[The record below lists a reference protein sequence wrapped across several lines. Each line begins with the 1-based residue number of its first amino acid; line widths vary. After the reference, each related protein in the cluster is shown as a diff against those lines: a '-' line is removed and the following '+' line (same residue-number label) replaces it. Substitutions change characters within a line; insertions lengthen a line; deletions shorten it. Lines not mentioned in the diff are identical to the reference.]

1 MSGDTFV
8 HVIRVVLRRT
18 AYTPRPMGLADR
30 DYSRVKSDAHRAGN
44 NGPRG
49 RMFGGLFG
57 RMRSNSPRGGF
68 SATFIVVAVCTSVFF
83 LDLVLPT
90 RYVQSSPW
98 IAAPAQR
105 DPVESISRRIVQ
117 IDEFAKAA
125 RQTGDSATVAALLEE
140 RSSMQVLL
148 EQRQQLLSEADASWD
163 ARRARGDFISRVE
176 STPDG
181 RFMIVARDPK
191 LPGFVDP
198 IAIASADAVGP
209 IRAWMQFTTAQA
221 MWVPQR
227 WGAEQGFQFWRFI
240 GYGMLHV
247 NFTHLLFNMLGLWVF
262 GPLVEQAFGRLRF
275 FALFTLSVI
284 VGALLYFML
293 NVAGLSVLGATGGEF
308 IVPGLLFN
316 NPYLP
321 LIGAS
326 AGVYGVILAAAWL
339 RPDEEILLLYVLPIP
354 LRYFAMA
361 IIAIAV
367 LTLLRNG
374 QNSGGEAAHLGGA
387 IAGWWIAQRPH
398 LLDDFFPFF
407 HRFDGR
413 RAARPAK
420 AIKPSASDAE
430 IDRILDKVGAQGLS
444 SLSERER
451 ESLRNASNKHRNRDG
466 R

>member
-1 MSGDTFV
+1 
-8 HVIRVVLRRT
+8 
-18 AYTPRPMGLADR
+18 
-30 DYSRVKSDAHRAGN
+30 
-44 NGPRG
+44 
-49 RMFGGLFG
+49 
-57 RMRSNSPRGGF
+57 
-68 SATFIVVAVCTSVFF
+68 
-83 LDLVLPT
+83 
-90 RYVQSSPW
+90 
-98 IAAPAQR
+98 
-105 DPVESISRRIVQ
+105 
-117 IDEFAKAA
+117 
-125 RQTGDSATVAALLEE
+125 
-140 RSSMQVLL
+140 
-148 EQRQQLLSEADASWD
+148 
-163 ARRARGDFISRVE
+163 
-176 STPDG
+176 
-181 RFMIVARDPK
+181 
-191 LPGFVDP
+191 
-198 IAIASADAVGP
+198 
-209 IRAWMQFTTAQA
+209 
-221 MWVPQR
+221 
-227 WGAEQGFQFWRFI
+227 
-240 GYGMLHV
+240 
-247 NFTHLLFNMLGLWVF
+247 
-262 GPLVEQAFGRLRF
+262 
-275 FALFTLSVI
+275 
-284 VGALLYFML
+284 ML

-339 RPDEEILLLYVLPIP
+339 RPNEEILLLYVLPIP

-398 LLDDFFPFF
+398 L
-407 HRFDGR
+407 
-413 RAARPAK
+413 RPAK